1 MKLES
6 ESSNTIIIGKVQ
18 KGDYKM
24 GDLTKIFSI
33 LHTQIYS
40 DKILA
45 PVRELVCNAHDS
57 HVAANT
63 KRRFQIH
70 VPTQDACYFSIRDF
84 GTGMTEEEV
93 IELYTTYGAST
104 KDNSNEA
111 VGCFGIGSKAPFAY
125 TDRFEV
131 TAFKDGRMN
140 VYQCLVDEG
149 VPKFI
154 QYDSTAT
161 DEPNGMLIKFDVNQ
175 YDKQSFNTAVEKMFF
190 FQDEIEFVDGG
201 YVNFNAIPD
210 FTNDFALYHHWGVE
224 MGGVLY
230 SISRADLDQVRLLR
244 KLDGPLSYGQGY
256 IIHVEL
262 GDVDI
267 TASRETINWT
277 AKSKEC
283 IDRKA
288 KYLMDTAE
296 AMCRREMMKVK
307 TLWAKLDAYAKFLR
321 NHPFLSKIRSI
332 RDIAGRLPSSGVWNN
347 SDMVSIVYKGYSNG
361 TKSIRNLLENAQ
373 ERLTICSPNSNI
385 KFVDITED
393 KRPTDGIRGYSARNL
408 DDILVCVKAED
419 MLKFLKRL
427 GAPIKTAAEFEA
439 YKPVRTPKPKS
450 PKTKGSSADRV
461 QILRGVRIFS
471 GLDKAPNAV
480 PSDWVDTT
488 LKGNAESKIY
498 YVLRDTP
505 HSKFSVD
512 DLWCNIFNDDS
523 CNSWYS
529 FFTEACFRF
538 YVISPKVLDKLKEE
552 DVDNKLVDLK
562 EELKRLHGNKSKV
575 IVEYRKYATLHFMVQ
590 SYHSYLES
598 NVINPYIIAAVES
611 RELKQLLKEF
621 VATNGENPTCPVGL
635 AERAMF
641 DTDSIE
647 RDERVRVRRL
657 MDDYRG
663 VLEKKFPLLAYSV
676 QRYTDKHKDHVLK
689 YSKMV
694 RKEMLADAKKAAK
707 AEEIKNAENN

>member
-40 DKILA
+40 DKVLA
-45 PVRELVCNAHDS
+45 PIRELVCNAHDS

-70 VPTQDACYFSIRDF
+70 MPTQDACYFSIRDF

-93 IELYTTYGAST
+93 VELYTTYGAST

-131 TAFKDGRMN
+131 IAFKDGRMN

-154 QYDSTAT
+154 QYDSTDT

-175 YDKQSFNTAVEKMFF
+175 YDKSDFNEAMGKMFF

-201 YVNFNAIPD
+201 YVTFHGIPD
-210 FTNDFALYHHWGVE
+210 FTNDFALFNYWGVE

-230 SISRADLDQVRLLR
+230 PISRNDLDQVSFLR
-244 KLDGPLSYGQGY
+244 KLDGPLHYGQGY

-277 AKSKEC
+277 TKSKEC
-283 IDRKA
+283 LGRKA
-288 KYLMDTAE
+288 KYLMDNAE

-307 TLWAKLDAYAKFLR
+307 TIWAKLDAYANFLR
-321 NHPFLSKIRSI
+321 KHPFLSKIRSI
-332 RDIAGRLPSSGVWNN
+332 RDIAGRLPSGSIWNN
-347 SDMVSIVYKGYSNG
+347 SDRVSIVHKGYSNG
-361 TKSIRNLLENAQ
+361 TKSIRNLLESAQ
-373 ERLTICSPNSNI
+373 DKLTICAPNSDI
-385 KFVDITED
+385 KFVDITEC
-393 KRPTDGIRGYSARNL
+393 KRPTDGIRGYSTNNP
-408 DDILVCVKAED
+408 DDILVCVKDEA

-427 GAPIKTAAEFEA
+427 GAPIKTAAELEA
-439 YKPVRTPKPKS
+439 YKPVRTPRPKS
-450 PKTKGSSADRV
+450 PKTKGAAADRA
-461 QILRGVRIFS
+461 QILRGVRRFN
-471 GLDKAPNAV
+471 GLDKAPEAV

-488 LKGNAESKIY
+488 LKGNAENKIY

-505 HSKFSVD
+505 HSKFVVD
-512 DLWCNIFNDDS
+512 DPWCHIFDDEA
-523 CNSWYS
+523 CNNWYY
-529 FFTEACFRF
+529 FFTEASFRL
-538 YVISPKVLDKLKEE
+538 YVISPKVLDKLRDE
-552 DVDNKLVDLK
+552 DVDNKLVDLL
-562 EELKRLHGNKSKV
+562 EEMKRIHGNKSK
-575 IVEYRKYATLHFMVQ
+575 ILDEYQKYGAMCSMATV
-590 SYHSYLES
+590 YHHYLDS
-598 NVINPYIIAAVES
+598 NVINPYIIEAVENK
-611 RELKQLLKEF
+611 ELKKLLKEF
-621 VATNGENPTCPVGL
+621 VATNGKRPLCPVGL
-635 AERAMF
+635 LERTMF

-647 RDERVRVRRL
+647 RAVRVRIRSL
-657 MDDYRG
+657 MDDYRA
-663 VLEKKFPLLAYSV
+663 LLDRHFPLLSCI
-676 QRYTDKHKDHVLK
+676 QHRDTDKHKEHVLK

-694 RKEMLADAKKAAK
+694 RKEMLADAKKAVK
-707 AEEIKNAENN
+707 AEESKNAENN